1 MAKYLLFCWIG
12 ITDLKAASGNTD
24 VGMGPI
30 AQAITNR
37 FYDEAVLLNNWEE
50 AAAKDYC
57 SWLRQKSSSSITIR
71 QVRLSNPTHFGEIYQ
86 AALTTISENIKKHG
100 PDANLVFH

>member
-1 MAKYLLFCWIG
+1 M
-12 ITDLKAASGNTD
+12 TDLKAASGNTD

-37 FYDEAVLLNNWEE
+37 CYDEAVLLNNWEE
-50 AAAKDYC
+50 SAAQDYC
-57 SWLRQKSSSSITIR
+57 AWLRRQTSSPIIIR

-86 AALTTISENIKKHG
+86 AATTIISKIINKLI
-100 PDANLVFH
+100 P

>member
-1 MAKYLLFCWIG
+1 MLATMVKHLLFCWIG

-50 AAAKDYC
+50 SAAKDYC
-57 SWLRQKSSSSITIR
+57 SWLQQKTSSSIIIR
-71 QVRLSNPTHFGEIYQ
+71 QVRLSSPTHFGEIYQ
-86 AALTTISENIKKHG
+86 AATTIISKIINKLI
-100 PDANLVFH
+100 P